1 MIVTCPACSA
11 RYKINANKITGRGAK
26 ITCPRCEHRFVVHRD
41 SSQAPKRPTPESVD
55 QLDFS
60 TLGITWR
67 VRHGLDVTWEFT
79 QLSTLKGW
87 LESGRVDTWDRV
99 SYDNRDWESLSAI
112 SNIEAYFH
120 EIWEK
125 ARRGE
130 IETTPDVDPP
140 SEFDEEEDES
150 DAPTTIVGRGSDLAS
165 EIRKAVTAEK
175 TPASSSR
182 VSLPPS
188 PARPVPAHVD
198 EALERDAGEQGL
210 GAEAFVTPQATS
222 EDEPAGG
229 APASERTTNAGPPLL
244 GPDSQDVVA
253 TPAPAPGGTDRASPE
268 SPEGA
273 PQSQQGPAQL
283 VTQPSAPRRAPSDSE
298 LSAEHSG
305 SSTFILGLVAL
316 AVIALVVAAVV
327 SLGGVP

>member
-11 RYKINANKITGRGAK
+11 RYKINANKVTGRGAK

-87 LESGRVDTWDRV
+87 LESGRVDTWDRI

-112 SNIEAYFH
+112 SNIEAHFH

-165 EIRKAVTAEK
+165 EIRQAVTAEK
-175 TPASSSR
+175 TPASSMR
-182 VSLPPS
+182 ISLPPS
-188 PARPVPAHVD
+188 PSKPVPAHVD
-198 EALERDAGEQGL
+198 DALERDAGEEGR
-210 GAEAFVTPQATS
+210 GAEAVINPPVTS
-222 EDEPAGG
+222 EGEPAGG
-229 APASERTTNAGPPLL
+229 APASERPTNAGPALL
-244 GPDSQDVVA
+244 DPANQDVVA
-253 TPAPAPGGTDRASPE
+253 TPAPAPGGADQARPE
-268 SPEGA
+268 SSEDA
-273 PQSQQGPAQL
+273 PQSQQGPAQP
-283 VTQPSAPRRAPSDSE
+283 VPQPSVPRRAPSDS
-298 LSAEHSG
+298 APAADHSG
-305 SSTFILGLVAL
+305 SSTLILSLVAL
-316 AVIALVVAAVV
+316 AVIALVLAAVLG
-327 SLGGVP
+327 LGGVP